1 MTSMSKFQSAGEG
14 TQDVS
19 PEAPPLVERR
29 GAPAAPPKRI
39 AHIVSVSGSQA
50 IAVLEHEH
58 GAQNAEPR
66 VEIGQLVKVPT
77 PLATV
82 IGLVSAVSAP
92 APTNGGTTEDIRLIE
107 LNLAGEVVDDP
118 VDGRL
123 SFRRGVSHLPTISD
137 PVLLADR
144 YDLTRV
150 YTQPNVATIEVG
162 TLFQDAA
169 VPARFI
175 IDDLL
180 AKHFI
185 VVGTTGCGKS
195 CALTAILQRVL
206 DGHNHA
212 HIVMLDVHNE
222 YPTAFGD
229 RAELIDP
236 SNLHLPF
243 WLLNFQELSAA
254 LTSGDA
260 YHEAEVEILNDA
272 VIAAKRRYSD
282 ASANRQIARR
292 PGETGGMTVDAPT
305 PFRLSDVL
313 SYIDEQLGKLDRTQK
328 TLPFRRLKN
337 RIETLASDQRYSF
350 MFGSLQVQDTMAD
363 ILGRLFRVPNDGRPI
378 TVINL
383 STVPPEILDVVISVI
398 SRLAFDLAVWSKG
411 GLPMLLVCE
420 EAHRYA
426 PATGG
431 EGFAPTRQA
440 LSRIAKEGRK
450 YGLSLALVTQRPSE
464 LDTTILSQCSTVVA
478 MRLSTERD
486 QQVMRANTHDG
497 ALDLLDFL
505 PLLGDREAIV
515 LGQGVGMPMRI
526 KFADIADKGVP
537 RNLNSGFSQSWS
549 RPNLD
554 RAGLEAIVSRWRHA
568 GRERSHS

>member
-1 MTSMSKFQSAGEG
+1 MTISATITPAASGNPEEAE
-14 TQDVS
+14 
-19 PEAPPLVERR
+19 PEAPPFIERR
-29 GAPAAPPKRI
+29 GLPAAAPKRI

-50 IAVLEHEH
+50 IAVLEREAL
-58 GAQNAEPR
+58 AQGEETR
-66 VEIGQLVKVPT
+66 VEIGQLVKVTT
-77 PLATV
+77 PASSV
-82 IGLVSAVSAP
+82 VGLISAVSAP
-92 APTNGGTTEDIRLIE
+92 APASGRGDEDLRLVEI
-107 LNLAGEVVDDP
+107 NLAGEVVIDPRDD
-118 VDGRL
+118 RL
-123 SFRRGVSHLPTISD
+123 AFRRGVTHLPALGD
-137 PVLLADR
+137 AVLLADR
-144 YDLTRV
+144 HDLTRV

-162 TLFQDAA
+162 SLYQDAA
-169 VPARFI
+169 VPARFLV
-175 IDDLL
+175 DDLL

-195 CALTAILQRVL
+195 CALTTILQRVL
-206 DGHNHA
+206 DAHGHA

-222 YPTAFGD
+222 YPTAFGE
-229 RAELIDP
+229 RAELINP
-236 SNLHLPF
+236 NNLHLPF

-260 YHEAEVEILNDA
+260 YHEAETEILGDA
-272 VIAAKRRYSD
+272 VLAAKRRYSD
-282 ASANRQIARR
+282 ASANRQLARR
-292 PGETGGMTVDAPT
+292 PGDAGGMTVDAPT

-313 SYIDEQLGKLDRTQK
+313 SFIDEQLGKLERTQK
-328 TLPFRRLKN
+328 TLPYRRLKN

-350 MFGSLQVQDTMAD
+350 MFGSLTVQDTMTD
-363 ILGRLFRVPNDGRPI
+363 ILARLFRVPNEGRPI
-378 TVINL
+378 TVIDL

-426 PATGG
+426 PAAGD
-431 EGFAPTRQA
+431 GFEPTRQA

-486 QQVMRANTHDG
+486 QQVMRSNTHDS

-515 LGQGVGMPMRI
+515 LGQGVAMPMRI
-526 KFADIADKGVP
+526 RFSEVAEQGVP
-537 RNLNSGFSQSWS
+537 RNLNSAFSLSWS

-568 GRERSHS
+568 GRERG

>member
-1 MTSMSKFQSAGEG
+1 MTMSAPTATKPSVNAAA
-14 TQDVS
+14 TD
-19 PEAPPLVERR
+19 PEAPPFIERR
-29 GAPAAPPKRI
+29 GLPAAPPKRI
-39 AHIVSVSGSQA
+39 AHVVSVSGSQA
-50 IAVLEHEH
+50 IAVLERDPSSS
-58 GAQNAEPR
+58 GGEPR

-77 PLATV
+77 PASTV
-82 IGLVSAVSAP
+82 VGLVSAVSAP
-92 APTNGGTTEDIRLIE
+92 APASGGGTEDIRLIE
-107 LNLAGEVVDDP
+107 INLAGEVVPDP
-118 VDGRL
+118 QDGRL
-123 SFRRGVSHLPTISD
+123 TFRRGVAHLPTIGD
-137 PVLLADR
+137 AVLAADR
-144 YDLTRV
+144 HDLTRV

-162 TLFQDAA
+162 TLFQDSA
-169 VPARFI
+169 VPARFLV
-175 IDDLL
+175 DDLL

-206 DGHNHA
+206 DDHNHA
-212 HIVMLDVHNE
+212 HIVVLDVHNE

-229 RAELIDP
+229 RAELINP
-236 SNLHLPF
+236 NNLHLPF

-260 YHEAEVEILNDA
+260 YHEAEVEILGDA

-282 ASANRQIARR
+282 ASSNRQLARR
-292 PGETGGMTVDAPT
+292 PGDGAGMTVDAPT

-313 SYIDEQLGKLDRTQK
+313 AVIDEQLGKLERTQK
-328 TLPFRRLKN
+328 TLPYRRLKN

-350 MFGSLQVQDTMAD
+350 MFGSLTVQDTMAD

-378 TVINL
+378 TVIDL

-426 PATGG
+426 PVAAGQ
-431 EGFAPTRQA
+431 GFEPTRHA

-526 KFADIADKGVP
+526 RFADIAERGVP

-568 GRERSHS
+568 GRERG

>member
-1 MTSMSKFQSAGEG
+1 MTKPAITSPASSKPVDE
-14 TQDVS
+14 
-19 PEAPPLVERR
+19 PEAPPFIERR
-29 GAPAAPPKRI
+29 GLPAAPPKRI

-50 IAVLEHEH
+50 IAVLERD
-58 GAQNAEPR
+58 ATAAPNQPR

-77 PLATV
+77 QASTV
-82 IGLVSAVSAP
+82 VGLVSAVSSP
-92 APTNGGTTEDIRLIE
+92 APTSGTGMEDLRLIE
-107 LNLAGEVVDDP
+107 INLAGEVVSDPRDD
-118 VDGRL
+118 RL
-123 SFRRGVSHLPTISD
+123 TFRRGVMHLPTLGD

-144 YDLTRV
+144 HDLTRV

-169 VPARFI
+169 VPAHFI
-175 IDDLL
+175 VDDLL

-206 DGHNHA
+206 DDHNHA
-212 HIVMLDVHNE
+212 HIVVLDVHNE
-222 YPTAFGD
+222 YPTAFGE
-229 RAELIDP
+229 RAELINP
-236 SNLHLPF
+236 GNLHLPF

-260 YHEAEVEILNDA
+260 YHEAEVEILSDA
-272 VIAAKRRYSD
+272 VVAAKRRYSD
-282 ASANRQIARR
+282 ASSNRQLTRR
-292 PGETGGMTVDAPT
+292 PGDMSGVTVDAPT

-313 SYIDEQLGKLDRTQK
+313 AFIDEQLGKLERTQK
-328 TLPFRRLKN
+328 TMPYRRLKS

-350 MFGSLQVQDTMAD
+350 MFGSLTVQDTMAD

-378 TVINL
+378 TVIDL

-426 PATGG
+426 RANAG
-431 EGFAPTRQA
+431 ESFAPTRQA

-464 LDTTILSQCSTVVA
+464 LDTTILSQCSTVIA

-526 KFADIADKGVP
+526 RFADIAEKGVP
-537 RNLNSGFSQSWS
+537 RNLNSGFSHSWS

-554 RAGLEAIVSRWRHA
+554 RAGLEAIVARWRHA
-568 GRERSHS
+568 GRERG

>member
-1 MTSMSKFQSAGEG
+1 MSTPLTTATSPGAE
-14 TQDVS
+14 T
-19 PEAPPLVERR
+19 PEAPPFIERR
-29 GAPAAPPKRI
+29 GMPAAPPKRI

-50 IAVLEHEH
+50 IAVLEKDA
-58 GAQNAEPR
+58 GADAAFHR
-66 VEIGQLVKVPT
+66 VEIGQLVKIPT
-77 PLATV
+77 PDTAV

-92 APTNGGTTEDIRLIE
+92 APASGGGMEDIRLVE
-107 LNLAGEVVDDP
+107 LNLAGEVVDDAAS
-118 VDGRL
+118 GRL
-123 SFRRGVSHLPTISD
+123 AFRRGVSHLPAIGD
-137 PVLLADR
+137 VVMLADR
-144 YDLTRV
+144 HDLTRV
-150 YTQPNVATIEVG
+150 YTQPDVATVEVG
-162 TLFQDAA
+162 SLYQDPA
-169 VPARFI
+169 VPARFLV
-175 IDDLL
+175 DDLL
-180 AKHFI
+180 AKHFA

-206 DGHNHA
+206 EAHAHA

-222 YPTAFGD
+222 YPTAFGE
-229 RAELIDP
+229 RAELIEP
-236 SNLHLPF
+236 ANLHLPF

-260 YHEAEVEILNDA
+260 HHDAEVEILSDA
-272 VIAAKRRYSD
+272 VVAAKRRYSD
-282 ASANRQIARR
+282 ASSNRQLARR
-292 PGETGGMTVDAPT
+292 PGDTGGMSVDAPT

-313 SYIDEQLGKLDRTQK
+313 SFLDDQLGKLDRTQA
-328 TLPFRRLKN
+328 TLPYRRLKN

-350 MFGSLQVQDTMAD
+350 MFGSLTVQDTMTD

-378 TVINL
+378 TVIDL

-426 PATGG
+426 PASGY
-431 EGFAPTRQA
+431 GFEPTRQA

-464 LDTTILSQCSTVVA
+464 LDATILSQCSTVVA

-515 LGQGVGMPMRI
+515 LGQGVAMPMRI
-526 KFADIADKGVP
+526 KFADIASKGVP
-537 RNLNSGFSQSWS
+537 RNHNAGFSQSWS
-549 RPNLD
+549 KPNLD
-554 RAGLEAIVSRWRHA
+554 RAGLEAIVSRWRHS
-568 GRERSHS
+568 GRERHQG

>member
-1 MTSMSKFQSAGEG
+1 MTTPLATPPAAGAEL
-14 TQDVS
+14 
-19 PEAPPLVERR
+19 PEAPPFIERR
-29 GAPAAPPKRI
+29 GLPAAPPRRI

-50 IAVLEHEH
+50 IAVLEKDG
-58 GAQNAEPR
+58 GADAGFHR
-66 VEIGQLVKVPT
+66 VEIGQLVKIPT
-77 PLATV
+77 PETAV

-92 APTNGGTTEDIRLIE
+92 APTNGGGAEDIRLVE
-107 LNLAGEVVDDP
+107 LNLAGEVAEDAASR
-118 VDGRL
+118 RL
-123 SFRRGVSHLPTISD
+123 TFRRGVSHLPAIGD
-137 PVLLADR
+137 AVLLADR
-144 YDLTRV
+144 HDLTRV
-150 YTQPNVATIEVG
+150 YTQPNVATVEVG
-162 TLFQDAA
+162 SLYQDPA

-175 IDDLL
+175 VDDLL
-180 AKHFI
+180 AKHFA

-206 DGHNHA
+206 DAHAHA

-236 SNLHLPF
+236 GNLHLPF

-260 YHEAEVEILNDA
+260 HHDAEVEILSDA
-272 VIAAKRRYSD
+272 VVAAKRRYSD
-282 ASANRQIARR
+282 ASANRQLARR
-292 PGETGGMTVDAPT
+292 PGETGGMSVDAPT

-313 SYIDEQLGKLDRTQK
+313 AFIDDQLGKLDRTQA
-328 TLPFRRLKN
+328 TLPYRRLKN

-350 MFGSLQVQDTMAD
+350 MFGSLTVQDTMTD

-378 TVINL
+378 TVIDL

-426 PATGG
+426 PASGN
-431 EGFAPTRQA
+431 GFEPTRQA

-464 LDTTILSQCSTVVA
+464 LDATILSQCSTVVA

-515 LGQGVGMPMRI
+515 LGQGVAMPMRI
-526 KFADIADKGVP
+526 RFADIGSKGVP
-537 RNLNSGFSQSWS
+537 RNHNAGFSQSWS
-549 RPNLD
+549 KPNLD
-554 RAGLEAIVSRWRHA
+554 RAGLEAIVSRWRHS
-568 GRERSHS
+568 GRERNQG

>member
-1 MTSMSKFQSAGEG
+1 MTMSAPTSTKPSVNAAA
-14 TQDVS
+14 TD
-19 PEAPPLVERR
+19 PEAPPFIERR
-29 GAPAAPPKRI
+29 GLPAAPPKRI
-39 AHIVSVSGSQA
+39 AHVVSVSGSQA
-50 IAVLEHEH
+50 IAVLERDPSSS
-58 GAQNAEPR
+58 GSEPR

-77 PLATV
+77 PASTV
-82 IGLVSAVSAP
+82 VGLVSAVSAP
-92 APTNGGTTEDIRLIE
+92 APASGGGTEDIRLIE
-107 LNLAGEVVDDP
+107 INLAGEVVPDP
-118 VDGRL
+118 HDGRL
-123 SFRRGVSHLPTISD
+123 TFRRGVAHLPTIGD
-137 PVLLADR
+137 PVLAADR
-144 YDLTRV
+144 HDLTRV

-162 TLFQDAA
+162 TLFQDSA
-169 VPARFI
+169 VPARFLV
-175 IDDLL
+175 DDLL

-206 DGHNHA
+206 DDHNHA
-212 HIVMLDVHNE
+212 HIVVLDVHNE

-229 RAELIDP
+229 RAELINP
-236 SNLHLPF
+236 NNLHLPF

-260 YHEAEVEILNDA
+260 YHEAEVEILGDA

-282 ASANRQIARR
+282 ASSNRQLARR
-292 PGETGGMTVDAPT
+292 PGDGAGMTVDAPT

-313 SYIDEQLGKLDRTQK
+313 AVIDEQLGKLERTQK
-328 TLPFRRLKN
+328 TLPYRRLKN

-350 MFGSLQVQDTMAD
+350 MFGSLTVQDTMAD

-378 TVINL
+378 TVIDL

-426 PATGG
+426 PVAAGQ
-431 EGFAPTRQA
+431 GFEPTRHA

-464 LDTTILSQCSTVVA
+464 LDTTILSQCSTVIA

-526 KFADIADKGVP
+526 RFADIAERGVP
-537 RNLNSGFSQSWS
+537 RNLNGGFSQSWS

-568 GRERSHS
+568 GRERG